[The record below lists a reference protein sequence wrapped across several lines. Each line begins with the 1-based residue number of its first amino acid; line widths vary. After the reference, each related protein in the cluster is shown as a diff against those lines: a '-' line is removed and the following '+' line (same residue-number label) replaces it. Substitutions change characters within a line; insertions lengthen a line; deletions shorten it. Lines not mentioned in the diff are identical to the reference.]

1 MTMADEFDNAEAAR
15 RATAAAEAAMNAD
28 EDQGEL
34 FPSGVMDGGKTTL
47 KTLVKPGQGH
57 KTRVALSR
65 AEVPLRGGLPDPDR
79 QVRALVT
86 GIFQNERTA
95 AERDN
100 EANPLKVT
108 GWKTTVNLRIEYV
121 EHVPDTDAGLIEQRF
136 KAMLEIDPRA
146 AGVLLDQL
154 KVLASEQLAIA

>member
-1 MTMADEFDNAEAAR
+1 MADEEPP
-15 RATAAAEAAMNAD
+15 D
-28 EDQGEL
+28 EGGQKEL
-34 FPSGVMDGGKTTL
+34 FPAGVMDGGKTTL
-47 KTLVKPGQGH
+47 KTLVKPGQSH

-86 GIFQNERTA
+86 GIFQNEKTH

-121 EHVPDTDAGLIEQRF
+121 EHVPDSDDGLIEQRF
-136 KAMLEIDPRA
+136 KAMLEVEPAA
-146 AGVLLDQL
+146 AGRLVERLQALM
-154 KVLASEQLAIA
+154 SEQLSIA